1 MTRDESDDGDSLE
14 PAIAEPDAAAPRP
27 ELWAVPDEFAEGA
40 ARWFNRVAKSWSV
53 ELHPMLGKI
62 GHEKA
67 TDLPSEEDLA
77 VTDPGL
83 STSLFRPIHVQVAT
97 TVDLDEVL
105 TFDVPATLARMF
117 EMADNWGGQL
127 MRGMLSHVSDVS
139 DQYGQTV
146 DASGREFGEVL
157 LESLERLEIG
167 FDEHDDPVMPTLVM
181 HPDLL
186 VKLQGKSLTPEQ
198 EQELAE
204 IVERKREEHRAS
216 QRRPNLP

>member
-1 MTRDESDDGDSLE
+1 
-14 PAIAEPDAAAPRP
+14 
-27 ELWAVPDEFAEGA
+27 
-40 ARWFNRVAKSWSV
+40 
-53 ELHPMLGKI
+53 
-62 GHEKA
+62 
-67 TDLPSEEDLA
+67 
-77 VTDPGL
+77 
-83 STSLFRPIHVQVAT
+83 
-97 TVDLDEVL
+97 
-105 TFDVPATLARMF
+105 
-117 EMADNWGGQL
+117 
-127 MRGMLSHVSDVS
+127 MLSHVSDVS